1 MAVLV
6 WKQGVFR
13 RIVGTL
19 IFWGTE
25 NRLAQYIYIY
35 FYLKSALVEYAPLG
49 KSTMHVHFV
58 YYTEGRAAAHK
69 HAKY

>member
-6 WKQGVFR
+6 WKRGVFR

-19 IFWGTE
+19 LFWGTE
-25 NRLAQYIYIY
+25 NRLAQYFFH
-35 FYLKSALVEYAPLG
+35 FYLKSTLVENAPLG